1 MVVLGAVPGLTG
13 CFRHTRTVQMTHP
26 PAVVLDATADQLVQ
40 QMGARFDAIQSMTAS
55 VEIEAT
61 TGGGRDGAVKEYTSV
76 PGHILLRK
84 PHDLRV
90 LLTVPYVGTQLLDM
104 VSDGD
109 NFKMFIR
116 QPRNKAIVGSNTV
129 TTPSKNAL
137 ENLRPSIFYDS
148 MLVHSVGKDAFIGM
162 TSDDRVYQPD
172 PKKKD
177 LIEEPDYDL
186 HTYFLQE
193 GTHKLKPL
201 RVIHFGRATLLPYE
215 QDIYD
220 PDTGQ
225 LVTEAFYDKYQKFGD
240 ILFPSVVTIKR
251 PLDELSLKVTITNL
265 IVNQP
270 MDDDQFQLTIPA
282 NVPTQKLP

>member
-1 MVVLGAVPGLTG
+1 
-13 CFRHTRTVQMTHP
+13 MTHQP
-26 PAVVLDATADQLVQ
+26 DVILEATAEELVQ
-40 QMGARFDAIQSMTAS
+40 KMTDRFDAIQSMTAS
-55 VEIEAT
+55 VEIEASV
-61 TGGGRDGAVKEYTSV
+61 GGGRDGEIKEYTSV

-84 PHDLRV
+84 PGDLRV

-116 QPRNKAIVGSNTV
+116 QPRNRAIVGANKV
-129 TTPSKNAL
+129 TNPSKNAL
-137 ENLRPSIFYDS
+137 ENLRPFIFFDA
-148 MLVHSVGKDAFIGM
+148 MLVHGVGKNALIGM

-177 LIEEPDYDL
+177 MIEEPDYDL
-186 HTYFLQE
+186 HTYLLQE
-193 GTHKLKPL
+193 GTRKLKPL

-220 PDTGQ
+220 PETGQ

-240 ILFPSVVTIKR
+240 VLFPSVVTIKR
-251 PLDELSLKVTITNL
+251 PLDQLSLKVTITNL

-282 NVPTQKLP
+282 SVPVQKLP